1 MDRETLN
8 KRINTGNF
16 VETNGSIMRTLNVL
30 ATKYSRLKDIRYAVS
45 GVSKAEIETS
55 INYLNEAGYLHLRE
69 IDSRQATTLADTE
82 FERLEAKITAQGI
95 RLLAGTLTDECVEV

>member
-8 KRINTGNF
+8 RRINAGNF

-45 GVSKAEIETS
+45 GASKAEIETS

-82 FERLEAKITAQGI
+82 FEKLEAKLTSRGI
-95 RLLAGTLTDECVEV
+95 QLLAGVIKDECVGV

>member
-8 KRINTGNF
+8 KRINAGNF

-30 ATKYSRLKDIRYAVS
+30 VTKYSRLKDIRYAVS
-45 GVSKAEIETS
+45 GVSKTGIETS
-55 INYLNEAGYLHLRE
+55 INYLCEAEYLHLRE

-82 FERLEAKITAQGI
+82 FERLEAKLTSRGI
-95 RLLAGTLTDECVEV
+95 QLLAGVIKDECVEV